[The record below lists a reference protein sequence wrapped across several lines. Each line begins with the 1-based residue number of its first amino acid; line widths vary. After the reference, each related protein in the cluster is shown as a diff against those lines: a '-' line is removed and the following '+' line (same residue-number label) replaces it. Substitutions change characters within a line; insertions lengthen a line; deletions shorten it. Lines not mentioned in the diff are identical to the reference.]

1 MFHKNIKKQLNPPLE
16 STIKQHYISEIP
28 ITRIP
33 GKLLQKKGKT
43 PTESRCIIIYGNK
56 LQNKTK
62 TKQTPPTTNKQTK
75 KTTTKKKKKN
85 KVKNNKNPF
94 FFAFL
99 IAKIMLQIKSK
110 KASN

>member
-43 PTESRCIIIYGNK
+43 PTESRCIIIYGNNF
-56 LQNKTK
+56 QNKTK
-62 TKQTPPTTNKQTK
+62 TKQTPPTTNKQT
-75 KTTTKKKKKN
+75 N
-85 KVKNNKNPF
+85 KKNNK
-94 FFAFL
+94 
-99 IAKIMLQIKSK
+99 KKEKKEQSK
-110 KASN
+110 KQ